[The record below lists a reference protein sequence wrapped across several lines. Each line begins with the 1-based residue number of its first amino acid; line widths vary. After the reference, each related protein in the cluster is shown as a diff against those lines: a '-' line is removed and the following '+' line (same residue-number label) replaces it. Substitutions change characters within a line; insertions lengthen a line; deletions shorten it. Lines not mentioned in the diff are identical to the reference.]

1 MRGIYRGEKR
11 LFELADGGTIFLDEI
26 GEIPLDLQGRLLRV
40 LQEHEILRIGGD
52 KVQKIDI
59 RVISATNMDLYS
71 KVQEG
76 KFRADLYYRLNVMSL
91 TIAPLRMRS
100 DDILLLLDY
109 FLEKYGSAV
118 RSEFLPPEVTKY
130 LTAQAYPVNI
140 RELEN
145 LAQRIEAF
153 KEGETSLSMEE
164 IMEIGDAPIC
174 WSDDAKGQA
183 NSESTGIGETLPA
196 DSLVVQL
203 DSLDRIENQVIQ
215 HAMNYYGGNKTEVMN
230 TLQISRTTLWKKLKE
245 IEIEEESE

>member
-1 MRGIYRGEKR
+1 M
-11 LFELADGGTIFLDEI
+11 ADGGTIFLDEI

-130 LTAQAYPVNI
+130 LTAQTYPGNI

-164 IMEIGDAPIC
+164 IMEIGAGPMM
-174 WSDDAKGQA
+174 QRVRRTA
-183 NSESTGIGETLPA
+183 NPP
-196 DSLVVQL
+196 
-203 DSLDRIENQVIQ
+203 
-215 HAMNYYGGNKTEVMN
+215 
-230 TLQISRTTLWKKLKE
+230 
-245 IEIEEESE
+245 ESERRSQQIRLWFNWIPLIALKIRLSNMP

>member
-1 MRGIYRGEKR
+1 MRGIYRGEKEGKVG

-130 LTAQAYPVNI
+130 LTAPDLSGQYPRVGKSG
-140 RELEN
+140 
-145 LAQRIEAF
+145 A
-153 KEGETSLSMEE
+153 
-164 IMEIGDAPIC
+164 
-174 WSDDAKGQA
+174 A
-183 NSESTGIGETLPA
+183 N
-196 DSLVVQL
+196 
-203 DSLDRIENQVIQ
+203 
-215 HAMNYYGGNKTEVMN
+215 
-230 TLQISRTTLWKKLKE
+230 
-245 IEIEEESE
+245 

>member
-1 MRGIYRGEKR
+1 M
-11 LFELADGGTIFLDEI
+11 
-26 GEIPLDLQGRLLRV
+26 
-40 LQEHEILRIGGD
+40 
-52 KVQKIDI
+52 
-59 RVISATNMDLYS
+59 ISATNMDLYS

-130 LTAQAYPVNI
+130 LTAQTYPGNI

-174 WSDDAKGQA
+174 RSDDAKGQA
-183 NSESTGIGETLPA
+183 NRESPGIG
-196 DSLVVQL
+196 
-203 DSLDRIENQVIQ
+203 
-215 HAMNYYGGNKTEVMN
+215 
-230 TLQISRTTLWKKLKE
+230 
-245 IEIEEESE
+245 